1 MFITRKFIFSKFIW
15 HKITDTYNK
24 GFHIGKLYGVT
35 KIYNEIKG
43 GNTDVIDLCKRIMS
57 EKEVFNT

>member
-1 MFITRKFIFSKFIW
+1 MKK
-15 HKITDTYNK
+15 KITDTYNK

-35 KIYNEIKG
+35 KIYNEVKG
-43 GNTDVIDLCKRIMS
+43 GNTDVTDLCKRIMS

>member
-1 MFITRKFIFSKFIW
+1 MFITRKKMKK
-15 HKITDTYNK
+15 KITD
-24 GFHIGKLYGVT
+24 
-35 KIYNEIKG
+35 NEVKG

>member
-1 MFITRKFIFSKFIW
+1 MNK
-15 HKITDTYNK
+15 DTLK
-24 GFHIGKLYGVT
+24 